1 MEILELFTKAIAP
14 QLLNRIFDN
23 IPQFAIFIGFFL
35 LFGIKFLLKWN
46 KARIDKIKAKEL
58 EDETKARIKEERS
71 QAIFKNTENLINKVD
86 VIEKAQK
93 ETADE
98 IKVLRKEVAE
108 EIKVLRKETA
118 DEIKVL
124 RAEYNTIDKKVAIIE
139 NRNEANFK
147 QEGVVITMLNHIKNS
162 IDNNK
167 NKK

>member
-1 MEILELFTKAIAP
+1 MELLELFTKAIAP
-14 QLLNRIFDN
+14 QVLTRIFDN
-23 IPQFAIFIGFFL
+23 IPQYIILFGFIVIFI
-35 LFGIKFLLKWN
+35 IKYLLKWN
-46 KARIDKIKAKEL
+46 KARVEKIKAKEL
-58 EDETKARIKEERS
+58 ADEEKAKIKEERS

-93 ETADE
+93 ETANE

-139 NRNEANFK
+139 NKNETNFK

-167 NKK
+167 NKQ

>member
-1 MEILELFTKAIAP
+1 MEILELFAKAIAP
-14 QLLNRIFDN
+14 QLLSRIFEN

-58 EDETKARIKEERS
+58 EDEAKARIKEERS

-98 IKVLRKEVAE
+98 IKVLR
-108 EIKVLRKETA
+108 
-118 DEIKVL
+118 
-124 RAEYNTIDKKVAIIE
+124 AEYNTIDKKVAIIE
-139 NRNEANFK
+139 NRNETNFK

-167 NKK
+167 NKKWLKN